1 MRLVRSIFLFFGILF
16 FQFSFAQSEKES
28 IRDGNKLYGEKNF
41 EQASAAY
48 NSAITLNPQSLNGYS
63 NLGNSQFK
71 EKKYEDALK
80 SYDKA
85 LELEKNQDKISNLH
99 YNKGVVYQTDNK
111 IEDCI
116 EQYKKALRINPN
128 DDDARQNLQKALKKQ
143 EEDKKDNKNDK
154 DKDKNDNPDK
164 QDKKPKP
171 SKNNLSQKEAED
183 KLKALMQQEKNLQNK
198 LHKSNSQSAASPEK
212 DW

>member
-1 MRLVRSIFLFFGILF
+1 MQSARLIFSLVGVLF
-16 FQFSFAQSEKES
+16 FQVSFAQSEKEL
-28 IRDGNKLYGEKNF
+28 IRDGNKSYAEKNY

-48 NSAITLNPQSLNGYS
+48 NKAITLNPQSLNGHG

-71 EKKYEDALK
+71 EKKFEDALK

-85 LELEKNQDKISNLH
+85 LELEKDQDKISNLH
-99 YNKGVVYQTDNK
+99 YNKGVVYQTETK

-116 EQYKKALRINPN
+116 EQYKKALRIDPN

-143 EEDKKDNKNDK
+143 QEDKKDNKNDK
-154 DKDKNDNPDK
+154 NKDKNDKPDK
-164 QDKKPKP
+164 QDEKPQP
-171 SKNNLSQKEAED
+171 SKSNLSQKEAED

-198 LHKSNSQSAASPEK
+198 LHKSNGQSAASPEK